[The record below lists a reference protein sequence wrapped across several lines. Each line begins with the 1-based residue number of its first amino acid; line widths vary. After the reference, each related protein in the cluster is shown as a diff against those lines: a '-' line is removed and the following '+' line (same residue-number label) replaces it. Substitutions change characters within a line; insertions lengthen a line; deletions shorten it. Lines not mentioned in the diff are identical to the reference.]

1 VSTHDGGLVGHP
13 RRIGP
18 AASQPPPRFDAV
30 VVDVLREGVMVRR
43 SPRSVLVVLAALA
56 VVPSVRAQDDTE
68 PSAPAAAE
76 GVGRLVDA
84 LQSGETFKVR
94 ATAAVA
100 LGRLGD
106 TRALAPLSEA
116 LRRDESFAV
125 RAAAAA
131 AIGRLGDAAGLPALF
146 AALGDSEQYVRGEAE
161 EALARFH
168 TLTHLFAFREAL
180 RGEDALARRAAV
192 TAYGEVMREP
202 GASPA
207 LAALVVNALGD
218 DDEDVIAAATRAVS
232 GLPHDRVVPL
242 LLDGLAHGGSGVRAG
257 CARLLEKHTDA
268 RAVEPLIALAVDTD
282 QPEDVRRAVGSA
294 LRQHQQYVD
303 VGGAAARAG
312 NAADPDRLRSLRLL
326 AVVGDARADALIESA
341 LADSDAAVRI
351 TAARAAADSGQPKA
365 RAALLAAADRE
376 PDARIKRQLELI
388 LKTMR

>member
-1 VSTHDGGLVGHP
+1 
-13 RRIGP
+13 
-18 AASQPPPRFDAV
+18 
-30 VVDVLREGVMVRR
+30 MVRR

-56 VVPSVRAQDDTE
+56 VAPSVRAQDDTE

-76 GVGRLVDA
+76 GIGRLVDA

-106 TRALAPLSEA
+106 TRALTPLSEA

-180 RGEDALARRAAV
+180 RSEDALARRAAV

-207 LAALVVNALGD
+207 LASLVVNALGD

-232 GLPHDRVVPL
+232 GLAHDRVVPL

-303 VGGAAARAG
+303 VSGAAARAG

-341 LADSDAAVRI
+341 LADSDAAVRVA
-351 TAARAAADSGQPKA
+351 AARAAADSGQPKA

>member
-1 VSTHDGGLVGHP
+1 
-13 RRIGP
+13 
-18 AASQPPPRFDAV
+18 
-30 VVDVLREGVMVRR
+30 MVRR

-56 VVPSVRAQDDTE
+56 LVPSVRAQDDAE

-76 GVGRLVDA
+76 GIGRLVDA

-100 LGRLGD
+100 LGRMGD
-106 TRALAPLSEA
+106 GRALGPLSEA
-116 LRRDESFAV
+116 LRRDDSFAV

-146 AALGDSEQYVRGEAE
+146 AALGDREQYVRTEAE

-168 TLTHLFAFREAL
+168 TLEHLFAFREAL
-180 RGEDALARRAAV
+180 RSDDALARRAAV

-207 LAALVVNALGD
+207 LAAVVVNALGD
-218 DDEDVIAAATRAVS
+218 DDEDVVAAATRAVS
-232 GLPHDRVVPL
+232 SLPHDRVLPL

-268 RAVEPLIALAVDTD
+268 RAVEPLVALAVDTD
-282 QPEDVRRAVGSA
+282 QPEDVRRAVGAA

-303 VGGAAARAG
+303 VAGAAARAG
-312 NAADPDRLRSLRLL
+312 NATDPDRLRSLRLL

-341 LADSDAAVRI
+341 LAEADAAVRI
-351 TAARAAADSGQPKA
+351 AAARAAADSGQPRA
-365 RAALLAAADRE
+365 RAALQAAAGRE
-376 PDARIKRQLELI
+376 ADARIKRQLELI
-388 LKTMR
+388 LKSMR

>member
-1 VSTHDGGLVGHP
+1 
-13 RRIGP
+13 
-18 AASQPPPRFDAV
+18 
-30 VVDVLREGVMVRR
+30 MRR
-43 SPRSVLVVLAALA
+43 SPRFVLVLLAVLAVA
-56 VVPSVRAQDDTE
+56 PSVRSQDDAE
-68 PSAPAAAE
+68 PGAPAAAE
-76 GVGRLVDA
+76 GVSRLVEA
-84 LQSGETFKVR
+84 LQSGESFKVR

-106 TRALAPLSEA
+106 SRALAPLSEA

-131 AIGRLGDAAGLPALF
+131 AIGRLGDATGLPALF
-146 AALGDSEQYVRGEAE
+146 AALSDSEPYVRTEAE

-168 TLTHLFAFREAL
+168 TLAHLFAFREAL

-192 TAYGEVMREP
+192 AAYGEVMREP

-207 LAALVVNALGD
+207 LATLVVNALGD
-218 DDEDVIAAATRAVS
+218 DDEDVVAAATRAVS
-232 GLPHDRVVPL
+232 GLAHDRVVPL

-268 RAVEPLIALAVDTD
+268 RAVEPLVGLAVDTD
-282 QPEDVRRAVGSA
+282 QPDDVRRAVGSA

-303 VGGAAARAG
+303 VGSAAARAA

-326 AVVGDARADALIESA
+326 AVVGDARADALIETA
-341 LADSDAAVRI
+341 LADSDAAVRVA
-351 TAARAAADSGQPKA
+351 AARAAADSGQPKA

-388 LKTMR
+388 LKTLR